1 MTAKEIN
8 KKIQEMISS
17 DSVPQDEIIR
27 FVKGECQTVS
37 LTPQTL
43 GMLFEMY
50 ADVKYDA
57 LDRHRVFERD
67 SISELKNLHPGFES
81 SNGCQWARS
90 DGSYLG
96 KNTKLKDLKK
106 AEKCFLFVWMDRM

>member
-43 GMLFEMY
+43 TT
-50 ADVKYDA
+50 KY
-57 LDRHRVFERD
+57 LDCSRPQCE
-67 SISELKNLHPGFES
+67 G
-81 SNGCQWARS
+81 GC
-90 DGSYLG
+90 
-96 KNTKLKDLKK
+96 
-106 AEKCFLFVWMDRM
+106 FVI

>member
-37 LTPQTL
+37 L
-43 GMLFEMY
+43 
-50 ADVKYDA
+50 
-57 LDRHRVFERD
+57 HRVFRER
-67 SISELKNLHPGFES
+67 
-81 SNGCQWARS
+81 
-90 DGSYLG
+90 
-96 KNTKLKDLKK
+96 
-106 AEKCFLFVWMDRM
+106 FLYQN

>member
-27 FVKGECQTVS
+27 FVKGECQTVA

-43 GMLFEMY
+43 GML
-50 ADVKYDA
+50 
-57 LDRHRVFERD
+57 
-67 SISELKNLHPGFES
+67 LK
-81 SNGCQWARS
+81 CTQ
-90 DGSYLG
+90 
-96 KNTKLKDLKK
+96 
-106 AEKCFLFVWMDRM
+106 M

>member
-43 GMLFEMY
+43 GMF
-50 ADVKYDA
+50 
-57 LDRHRVFERD
+57 FERD
-67 SISELKNLHPGFES
+67 SYI
-81 SNGCQWARS
+81 R
-90 DGSYLG
+90 
-96 KNTKLKDLKK
+96 TKKLASGIRKQ
-106 AEKCFLFVWMDRM
+106 